1 MNGLDFKPEV
11 LSKEYVKEH
20 GVPYDDDVFYQDDY
34 HIGALYDGLPE
45 LGGKPFTGL
54 LYELY
59 NDKLIY
65 YQFFTDGYG
74 NGEFVRFYET
84 GNVASYSIMK
94 KDSFLSISYC
104 WYKNG
109 KLKSF
114 SEVDKKRNYINS
126 IKYDEDGNITLLIR
140 NGVTIVKPT

>member
-1 MNGLDFKPEV
+1 MNLDFKPDV
-11 LSKEYVKEH
+11 LSLEYVKEH

-34 HIGALYDGLPE
+34 HIGALYDRLPE
-45 LGGKPFTGL
+45 LGGTPFTGR

-74 NGEFVRFYET
+74 DGEFVRFYET
-84 GNVASYSIMK
+84 GNVASYCIMK
-94 KDSFLSISYC
+94 KDSFLSTSYC

-114 SEVDKKRNYINS
+114 SEVDEKRNYINS
-126 IKYDEDGNITLLIR
+126 IKYDEDGSVTLLIK
-140 NGVTIVKPT
+140 NGVTIVKPK

>member
-1 MNGLDFKPEV
+1 MNLDFKPKV

-34 HIGALYDGLPE
+34 HIGALYDRLPE
-45 LGGKPFTGL
+45 LGGTPFTGL

-74 NGEFVRFYET
+74 DGEFVRFYET
-84 GNVASYSIMK
+84 GNVASYCIMK
-94 KDSFLSISYC
+94 KDSFLSTSYC

-114 SEVDKKRNYINS
+114 SEVDEKRNYINS
-126 IKYDEDGNITLLIR
+126 IKYDEDGSVTLLIK
-140 NGVTIVKPT
+140 NGVTIVKPK

>member
-1 MNGLDFKPEV
+1 MNLEFKPDV

-34 HIGALYDGLPE
+34 HIGALYDRLPE
-45 LGGKPFTGL
+45 LGGTPFTGL

-74 NGEFVRFYET
+74 DGEFVRFYET
-84 GNVASYSIMK
+84 GNVASYCIMK
-94 KDSFLSISYC
+94 KDSFLSTSYC

-114 SEVDKKRNYINS
+114 SEVDEKRNYINS
-126 IKYDEDGNITLLIR
+126 IKYDEDGSVTLLIK
-140 NGVTIVKPT
+140 NGVTIVKPK